1 MPWSYESGLCGA
13 KAILRQRKSLIPYLY
28 NCAYNSVE
36 NDVPVQAPPY
46 IYYNDENIDVNTD
59 AFMLGRDVLAKCVLD
74 KGVTQ
79 VSVYLPKGDDWY
91 LNETGKLYCGASTVK
106 VICRQISLCLILFV
120 AALFFPL
127 MRASAHTN
135 PQKKSFLPFILLKTA
150 NLQPVI
156 LMMTASPLNT

>member
-1 MPWSYESGLCGA
+1 M
-13 KAILRQRKSLIPYLY
+13 
-28 NCAYNSVE
+28 E

-74 KGVTQ
+74 EGVTQ

-106 VICRQISLCLILFV
+106 VDF
-120 AALFFPL
+120 AA
-127 MRASAHTN
+127 R
-135 PQKKSFLPFILLKTA
+135 
-150 NLQPVI
+150 
-156 LMMTASPLNT
+156 